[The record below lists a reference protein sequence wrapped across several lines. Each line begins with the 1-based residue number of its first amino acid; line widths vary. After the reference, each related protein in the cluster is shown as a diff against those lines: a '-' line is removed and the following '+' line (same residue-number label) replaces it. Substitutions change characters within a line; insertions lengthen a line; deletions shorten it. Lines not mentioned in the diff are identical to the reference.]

1 MLAVPVA
8 LASGVY
14 NVQATVTDNA
24 GSTANDATT
33 NELTVDIGIPAVVL
47 TTPTLPQKGNVPIA
61 YTLSDAESDL
71 CSIQVQFS
79 RDGGLTWR
87 AATAGPGGDGVT
99 GLTSS
104 PAGTA
109 HTFVW
114 NSAAD
119 VGANAIVDNVGIRI
133 TPSDPLGPGAVQST
147 GSFTVNYR
155 DLAGTLG
162 TPWTLPASVVVG
174 APVAGTVTVVVTNVG
189 NVAPAH
195 GRDDAF
201 GGAAIIAG
209 EVENVTTVTN
219 VKFLDNQYVGT
230 FTQAPG
236 GAISNARSRIA
247 GSMASGP
254 AAVRRGLSTAQAAL
268 RQVAG
273 CCQNLVV
280 HAIERAFGLE
290 LL

>member
-1 MLAVPVA
+1 VA
-8 LASGVY
+8 L
-14 NVQATVTDNA
+14 
-24 GSTANDATT
+24 
-33 NELTVDIGIPAVVL
+33 
-47 TTPTLPQKGNVPIA
+47 
-61 YTLSDAESDL
+61 
-71 CSIQVQFS
+71 
-79 RDGGLTWR
+79 
-87 AATAGPGGDGVT
+87 
-99 GLTSS
+99 
-104 PAGTA
+104 
-109 HTFVW
+109 
-114 NSAAD
+114 
-119 VGANAIVDNVGIRI
+119 
-133 TPSDPLGPGAVQST
+133 
-147 GSFTVNYR
+147 
-155 DLAGTLG
+155 
-162 TPWTLPASVVVG
+162 
-174 APVAGTVTVVVTNVG
+174 
-189 NVAPAH
+189 AH

-280 HAIERAFGLE
+280 HAIERAFGLK